1 MIWIVL
7 GAMLF
12 AAALV
17 VAWPLYRRQRRVT
30 PSLIGA
36 VATVLIVSA
45 VVYSQI
51 GTPVAPQV
59 PATIDEMV
67 ASLAGRLERN
77 PDDLDGWAM
86 LGRSY
91 MQLQRYTE
99 AVTAYQRAVELESA
113 SNAQTL
119 ADLGEAIVLSES
131 GRVSERAALL
141 FENAIGLESNNPKA
155 LFYGG
160 IAAIERNDRALAAD
174 RWEALLALAP
184 PPEIQEVLRQRVAE
198 WRGIEQPAAAA
209 QPQPA
214 ADSLISANVSLG
226 TDAAQQVGANVTVF
240 IIARDPEQPSPP
252 VAAVRRRASELPAT
266 VTLGDADA
274 MIPGRLPSNFE
285 RLEIIARA
293 SLSGDP
299 IEQSGDWYGAQIV
312 TVADSSTVD
321 IVIEHKVQ

>member
-12 AAALV
+12 AASLV
-17 VAWPLYRRQRRVT
+17 VAWPLYRLQRRVT
-30 PSLIGA
+30 PSLVGA

-51 GTPVAPQV
+51 GTPVAPRE

-67 ASLAGRLERN
+67 ASLALRLEQDA
-77 PDDLDGWAM
+77 DDLDGWAM

-91 MQLQRYTE
+91 MQLQRYAE
-99 AVTAYQRAVELESA
+99 AVTAYERAVELESA

-131 GRVSERAALL
+131 GSVSERAALL
-141 FENAIGLESNNPKA
+141 FENAVGLEANNPKA

-198 WRGIEQPAAAA
+198 WRGVEQPAAAA
-209 QPQPA
+209 QPESA
-214 ADSLISANVSLG
+214 SDSLISANVSLG
-226 TDAAQQVGANVTVF
+226 TDAAQQVGPNVTVF
-240 IIARDPEQPSPP
+240 IIARDPDQPSPP

-293 SLSGDP
+293 SLSGEP
-299 IEQSGDWYGAQIV
+299 VQQSGDWYGAQIV

>member
-12 AAALV
+12 AAALT
-17 VAWPLYRRQRRVT
+17 VAWPLYRRQRRIT
-30 PSLIGA
+30 PSLLTS
-36 VATVLIVSA
+36 VAIVLIVSA
-45 VVYSQI
+45 AVYSQI

-77 PDDLDGWAM
+77 PDDVDGWAM

-91 MQLQRYTE
+91 MQLQRYPE
-99 AVTAYQRAVELESA
+99 AVTAYQRAVDLESA

-119 ADLGEAIVLSES
+119 ADLGEAYVLSES

-141 FENAIGLESNNPKA
+141 FENAIGLEPSNPKA

-198 WRGIEQPAAAA
+198 WRGVPQPAAAA
-209 QPQPA
+209 QPQSA
-214 ADSLISANVSLG
+214 ADALISAKVSLG
-226 TDAAQQVGANVTVF
+226 PDAAQQVGADVTVF
-240 IIARDPEQPSPP
+240 IIARDPDQPSPP

-293 SLSGDP
+293 SLSGEP
-299 IEQSGDWYGAQIV
+299 VEQSGDWYGAQIV
-312 TVADSSTVD
+312 AVAGSSTVE
-321 IVIEHKVQ
+321 IVIEHQVQ